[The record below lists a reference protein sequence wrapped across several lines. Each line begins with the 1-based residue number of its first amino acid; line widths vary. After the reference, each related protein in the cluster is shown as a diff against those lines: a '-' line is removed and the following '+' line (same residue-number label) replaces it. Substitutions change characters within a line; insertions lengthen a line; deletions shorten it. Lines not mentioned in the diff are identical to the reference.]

1 MRATSLIAS
10 VVFSLSVL
18 GGASCGQATGPSPVS
33 GAVPSASGYELET
46 LVKGL
51 AHPWSMAWLP
61 NGDMLV
67 TERPGR
73 LRVVR
78 DGQLL
83 SEPVAG
89 VPEVLAFGQGGL
101 MEVSLH
107 PRFEQTKWVY
117 LTYSAGTRNE
127 NRTVIARVTLDG
139 NTLRDVKVIFEVNRL
154 KSGGQHFGSRIAW
167 MKDGTMLVAIGDG
180 GNPPVRYQGEL
191 IRNLAQDRTSHTG
204 KVLRLNED
212 GTPAR
217 DNPFADGEDG
227 APAVWSYGHRNIQGL
242 AIDPETGKVWA
253 NEHGPRGGD
262 ELNLIEPGKN
272 YGWPVVTYGREY
284 FGPAISDQTSK
295 PGMVDPTLVWT
306 PSKAA
311 SGLVVYR
318 GDAFPEWRGDLF
330 SGALMFQE
338 VRRVTIKDDKVVHE
352 DAIKIGSRVRDV
364 REGPDGLLYVLTD
377 EPNGELIRIKPK
389 RTR

>member
-18 GGASCGQATGPSPVS
+18 GGVSCGQATGPSPVS

-127 NRTVIARVTLDG
+127 NRTVIARGTLDG

-217 DNPFADGEDG
+217 DNPFPDSEDG

-295 PGMVDPTLVWT
+295 PGMIDPTLVWT

>member
-127 NRTVIARVTLDG
+127 NRTVIARGTLDG

-217 DNPFADGEDG
+217 DNPFAEGEDG

-242 AIDPETGKVWA
+242 AIDPQTGKVWA